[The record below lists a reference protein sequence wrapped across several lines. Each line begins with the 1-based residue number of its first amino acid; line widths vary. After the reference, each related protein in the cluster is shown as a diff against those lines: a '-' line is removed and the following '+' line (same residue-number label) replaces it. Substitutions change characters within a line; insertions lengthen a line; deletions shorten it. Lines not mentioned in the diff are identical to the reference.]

1 MKVLIFSG
9 YNPRAIISFC
19 RIASEYKLD
28 FDIIASSKDDEIL
41 NSKYSENVSIVRESK
56 QMDIDTILSICKKYE
71 NQKLFILPST
81 EYLNRILI
89 ANSEILNKNNIH
101 FGLTNKETYELVS
114 DKISFGELCKDNG
127 ITIPEEYDEIRIP
140 CVLKPKKYFNSNLGI
155 DTPQLIFNESDIS
168 NVSNLEDFYIQQ
180 YVEGESIYLLFY
192 ITKSGD
198 YNVYSQK
205 NYIQQPN
212 GGSILLAKSTKHYK
226 ESISNKVTDLFIKI
240 GFSGL
245 VMVEFRRTLNDWI
258 MIEANPRLWGPS
270 QLILDSGMNLFDMF
284 LYDNGLIDYVKDREY
299 KVDIPYLWHFGMGM
313 DDSKLDS
320 YQPDI
325 FLTNDLYNREDT
337 IKIFKNG

>member
-28 FDIIASSKDDEIL
+28 FDIIASSKNDEIL
-41 NSKYSENVSIVRESK
+41 NSKYSENVSIIRESK

-89 ANSEILNKNNIH
+89 SNSEILNKNSIY
-101 FGLTNKETYELVS
+101 FGLTDKKTYELVS

-127 ITIPEEYDEIRIP
+127 ISVPKEYDEIQIP

-155 DTPQLIFNESDIS
+155 DTPELIFDESDIDK
-168 NVSNLEDFYIQQ
+168 VSNLEDFYIQQ
-180 YVEGESIYLLFY
+180 YVDGESIYLLFY
-192 ITKSGD
+192 VTKNGD
-198 YNVYSQK
+198 YSVYSQK

-226 ESISNKVTDLFIKI
+226 ESISSKVADLFVKI

-270 QLILDSGMNLFDMF
+270 QLILDSGMDLFDMF
-284 LYDNGLIDYVKDREY
+284 LYDNDLIWYMEDRKY
-299 KVDIPYLWHFGMGM
+299 KPDVPYLWSSGMGM
-313 DDSKLDS
+313 SDSKLDD

-325 FLTNDLYNREDT
+325 FLTDDLYNKSDT
-337 IKIFKNG
+337 IKIFNNG